1 MNDPCYNIRLVRPFE
16 ARARRDKEL
25 AARQAKLAQEMFNVK
40 M

>member
-1 MNDPCYNIRLVRPFE
+1 MDYGAVAMLVRRFV
-16 ARARRDKEL
+16 ARAGRDRET